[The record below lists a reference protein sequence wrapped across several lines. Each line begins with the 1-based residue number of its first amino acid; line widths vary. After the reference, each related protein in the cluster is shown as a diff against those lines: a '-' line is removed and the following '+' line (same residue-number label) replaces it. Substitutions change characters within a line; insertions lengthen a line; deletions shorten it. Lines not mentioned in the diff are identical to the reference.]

1 MASVYTNDLRLEE
14 IGSGEQSGTWGDTT
28 NTNLEL
34 IAEAFSFGTEAIT
47 TNADTHATTIA
58 DGATDA
64 GRSMFLKYTGTLDS
78 ACTIT
83 IGPNTVSK
91 LWFIENG
98 TSGSQNII
106 IKQGSG
112 ATITIPAG
120 QTKAIYSNGAGS
132 GGAMV
137 DAFATLNVVDLL
149 VDDDLAVTGVL
160 TTTAATVFNGGF
172 TANVASTISTDGNED
187 TLVLKSNDADANSG
201 PKLQFNRNSANPA
214 DGDDLGEIR
223 FSGRNDAGQA
233 VEYLKIYT
241 EIIDASDGTEDGRFT
256 IDTML
261 AGTSVDRMQFNSA
274 ETIFNQ
280 DSVDLDFRVE
290 SNNDANAFFVEG
302 STGNIGI
309 GIAAPAGD
317 FHLTD
322 AADIRMLFTSDQTG
336 NTASDGTFIGLTDG
350 GIFNIFN
357 RENTSTKFTN
367 NGVSSMTISGSGMIT
382 QPLQPAFL
390 VRPASTQANLAIN
403 TVHAVVF
410 GSEVFDQNADFASNV
425 FTAPTTGK
433 YQLNVYI
440 MIQQMDL
447 DTDFHATQLVTSNRN
462 YTAYY
467 DNNDHDADNSNG
479 AQQVIVVLTDMDA
492 GDTAR
497 VTVTVPNSG
506 AAQTD
511 ITADSAFSGY
521 LVA

>member
-1 MASVYTNDLRLEE
+1 MAYLGTSPSNGVRRRFIYTATANQTSFSGND
-14 IGSGEQSGTWGDTT
+14 D
-28 NTNLEL
+28 
-34 IAEAFSFGTEAIT
+34 
-47 TNADTHATTIA
+47 
-58 DGATDA
+58 
-64 GRSMFLKYTGTLDS
+64 
-78 ACTIT
+78 
-83 IGPNTVSK
+83 
-91 LWFIENG
+91 NG
-98 TSGSQNII
+98 TSLVYVDVAYLDVYQNGVKLKSVSDYASTTGTSVVLAQGASVNDIVEII
-106 IKQGSG
+106 AFDVFSIGDTVS
-112 ATITIPAG
+112 AAD
-120 QTKAIYSNGAGS
+120 
-132 GGAMV
+132 GGNFGGNIGMGG
-137 DAFATLNVVDLL
+137 T
-149 VDDDLAVTGVL
+149 LAVTGNTTVGGTLAVTGASTL
-160 TTTAATVFNGGF
+160 TGALSAKGGVVFN
-172 TANVASTISTDGNED
+172 E
-187 TLVLKSNDADANSG
+187 
-201 PKLQFNRNSANPA
+201 
-214 DGDDLGEIR
+214 
-223 FSGRNDAGQA
+223 
-233 VEYLKIYT
+233 
-241 EIIDASDGTEDGRFT
+241 
-256 IDTML
+256 
-261 AGTSVDRMQFNSA
+261 
-274 ETIFNQ
+274 
-280 DSVDLDFRVE
+280 DSVDVDFRVE
-290 SNNDANAFFVEG
+290 SNNDANAFVVEG
-302 STGNIGI
+302 STGNIGF

-367 NGVSSMTISGSGMIT
+367 NGVSSMNISGSGMIT

>member
-1 MASVYTNDLRLEE
+1 MAYLGTSPSNGVRRRFIYTATANQTSFSGND
-14 IGSGEQSGTWGDTT
+14 D
-28 NTNLEL
+28 
-34 IAEAFSFGTEAIT
+34 
-47 TNADTHATTIA
+47 
-58 DGATDA
+58 
-64 GRSMFLKYTGTLDS
+64 
-78 ACTIT
+78 
-83 IGPNTVSK
+83 
-91 LWFIENG
+91 NG
-98 TSGSQNII
+98 TSLVYVDVAYLDVYQNGVKLKSVSDYASTTGTSVVLAQGASVNDIVEII
-106 IKQGSG
+106 AFDVFSIGDTVS
-112 ATITIPAG
+112 AAD
-120 QTKAIYSNGAGS
+120 
-132 GGAMV
+132 GGNFGGNIGMGG
-137 DAFATLNVVDLL
+137 T
-149 VDDDLAVTGVL
+149 LAVTGNTTVGGTLAVTGASTL
-160 TTTAATVFNGGF
+160 TGALSAKGGVVFN
-172 TANVASTISTDGNED
+172 E
-187 TLVLKSNDADANSG
+187 
-201 PKLQFNRNSANPA
+201 
-214 DGDDLGEIR
+214 
-223 FSGRNDAGQA
+223 
-233 VEYLKIYT
+233 
-241 EIIDASDGTEDGRFT
+241 
-256 IDTML
+256 
-261 AGTSVDRMQFNSA
+261 
-274 ETIFNQ
+274 
-280 DSVDLDFRVE
+280 DSVDVDFRVE
-290 SNNDANAFFVEG
+290 SNNDANAFVVEG
-302 STGNIGI
+302 STGNIGF

-511 ITADSAFSGY
+511 ISADSAFSGY

>member
-1 MASVYTNDLRLEE
+1 MAYIGTSPSNGVRRRFVYEATANQTSFSGNDE
-14 IGSGEQSGTWGDTT
+14 SGITLTYVDSLYLDVYQNGVKLKAGDDYT
-28 NTNLEL
+28 
-34 IAEAFSFGTEAIT
+34 
-47 TNADTHATTIA
+47 ATTGTTVVLVQ
-58 DGATDA
+58 GASANDVLEMVSFDVFSVNDSVSASA
-64 GRSMFLKYTGTLDS
+64 GGSFAG
-78 ACTIT
+78 A
-83 IGPNTVSK
+83 IGMSST
-91 LWFIENG
+91 
-98 TSGSQNII
+98 
-106 IKQGSG
+106 
-112 ATITIPAG
+112 
-120 QTKAIYSNGAGS
+120 
-132 GGAMV
+132 
-137 DAFATLNVVDLL
+137 
-149 VDDDLAVTGVL
+149 LAVTGNTTVGGTLAVTGASTL
-160 TTTAATVFNGGF
+160 TGALSAKGGVVFN
-172 TANVASTISTDGNED
+172 E
-187 TLVLKSNDADANSG
+187 
-201 PKLQFNRNSANPA
+201 
-214 DGDDLGEIR
+214 
-223 FSGRNDAGQA
+223 
-233 VEYLKIYT
+233 
-241 EIIDASDGTEDGRFT
+241 
-256 IDTML
+256 
-261 AGTSVDRMQFNSA
+261 
-274 ETIFNQ
+274 
-280 DSVDLDFRVE
+280 DSVDVDFRVE
-290 SNNDANAFFVEG
+290 SNNDANAFVVEG
-302 STGNIGI
+302 STGNIGF

-367 NGVSSMTISGSGMIT
+367 NGVSSMNISGSGMIT

-492 GDTAR
+492 NDTAR

>member
-1 MASVYTNDLRLEE
+1 MWP
-14 IGSGEQSGTWGDTT
+14 G
-28 NTNLEL
+28 L
-34 IAEAFSFGTEAIT
+34 I
-47 TNADTHATTIA
+47 D
-58 DGATDA
+58 
-64 GRSMFLKYTGTLDS
+64 
-78 ACTIT
+78 
-83 IGPNTVSK
+83 
-91 LWFIENG
+91 
-98 TSGSQNII
+98 
-106 IKQGSG
+106 
-112 ATITIPAG
+112 
-120 QTKAIYSNGAGS
+120 
-132 GGAMV
+132 
-137 DAFATLNVVDLL
+137 
-149 VDDDLAVTGVL
+149 
-160 TTTAATVFNGGF
+160 
-172 TANVASTISTDGNED
+172 
-187 TLVLKSNDADANSG
+187 
-201 PKLQFNRNSANPA
+201 
-214 DGDDLGEIR
+214 
-223 FSGRNDAGQA
+223 
-233 VEYLKIYT
+233 
-241 EIIDASDGTEDGRFT
+241 
-256 IDTML
+256 
-261 AGTSVDRMQFNSA
+261 
-274 ETIFNQ
+274 
-280 DSVDLDFRVE
+280 
-290 SNNDANAFFVEG
+290 
-302 STGNIGI
+302 
-309 GIAAPAGD
+309 
-317 FHLTD
+317 LTD

-367 NGVSSMTISGSGMIT
+367 NGVSSMNISGSGMIT